1 VPFDLAAAYMETKD
15 HLVPILLGLTPEQ
28 LETKV
33 PFSPEW
39 SVRDVVAHMA
49 SEANAIVEEELPE
62 GIFFLDEKRRRER
75 SDTINAWNADQLQ
88 RRRSMSLDELL
99 EEWDKGVPGMLEA
112 LRGEREFRTPFPG
125 QEYVLVVDLAMHAQD
140 IRNLVGRP
148 GDRKSAGVGMALP
161 SFGVILA
168 QRISEVGLP
177 SLELRYGDKT
187 RVLGEGE
194 PGASVTAGRYELV
207 RALANRRSTAQ
218 IRAYQWTGDPEPY
231 LPIIPAYNPRD
242 DDIVED

>member
-1 VPFDLAAAYMETKD
+1 MADLPAAYLETKE
-15 HLVPILLGLTPEQ
+15 HLLPILRELTADQ

-49 SEANAIVEEELPE
+49 SEAHALVREAVPE
-62 GIFFLDEKRRRER
+62 GLFFLDEKRRGQR
-75 SDTINAWNADQLQ
+75 TTVINAWNAGQLE
-88 RRRSMSLDELL
+88 RRRYLSLEEIL
-99 EEWDKGVPGMLEA
+99 EEWDRDVPLMLEA
-112 LRGEREFRTPFPG
+112 LRGERPFASPYPG
-125 QEYVLVVDLAMHAQD
+125 QDYVAVVDLAMHTQD

-148 GDRKSAGVGMALP
+148 GDRESAGVGLALP
-161 SFGVILA
+161 SFGFVLG
-168 QRISEVGLP
+168 QRITEVGLP
-177 SLELRYGDKT
+177 ALELRYDGKT

-194 PGASVTAGRYELV
+194 AGAAVSASRYELV

-218 IRAYQWTGDPEPY
+218 IRAYEWTGDPEPY

-242 DDIVED
+242 DDIVE